1 MPQLEIRE
9 VRPGDHDPWVELYAG
24 YRAFYALAP
33 DPEAVETAWDWVSTG
48 QHQFTGLVAV
58 DGTEVI
64 ALANLRDVARPSAG
78 RMGLYLDDLFTSP
91 AARGKGAGSALLAR
105 IAEIARDRDAVV
117 VRWIT
122 STTNTTAR
130 RLYDQYAE
138 FRDFASYD
146 MPPAAPAEPA
156 GSLG

>member
-9 VRPGDHDPWVELYAG
+9 VRPTDHDHWVELYAG
-24 YRAFYALAP
+24 YRAFYALP
-33 DPEAVETAWDWVSTG
+33 LDPAAVETAWTWVSTG

-58 DGTEVI
+58 DATNGEVI

-91 AARGKGAGSALLAR
+91 AARGRGAGSALLRR
-105 IAEIARDRDAVV
+105 IAEIARERDAVV

-122 STTNTTAR
+122 STSNTTAR
-130 RLYDQYAE
+130 RLYDQHAE
-138 FRDFASYD
+138 LRDFASYD
-146 MPPAAPAEPA
+146 MLPA
-156 GSLG
+156 GPH